1 MEQGWDQWKTGYDIF
16 HWWVGDK
23 DK

>member
-1 MEQGWDQWKTGYDIF
+1 MEQGWDQWKIGYDIF
-16 HWWVGDK
+16 HWWVGDR